1 MRYSQ
6 VCVESFGY
14 TLPAEIWS
22 SADVENK
29 LQPLYERLRLPEG
42 RLELMTGI
50 QERRFWQPGTRPSEL
65 SINSCR
71 LALEAAEMSPDEVGC
86 LIHGSVCRDFLE
98 PATACTCLLY
108 TSPSPRD

>member
-22 SADVENK
+22 SSDVENK

-42 RLELMTGI
+42 RLESRGL
-50 QERRFWQPGTRPSEL
+50 
-65 SINSCR
+65 
-71 LALEAAEMSPDEVGC
+71 D
-86 LIHGSVCRDFLE
+86 
-98 PATACTCLLY
+98 PA
-108 TSPSPRD
+108 S